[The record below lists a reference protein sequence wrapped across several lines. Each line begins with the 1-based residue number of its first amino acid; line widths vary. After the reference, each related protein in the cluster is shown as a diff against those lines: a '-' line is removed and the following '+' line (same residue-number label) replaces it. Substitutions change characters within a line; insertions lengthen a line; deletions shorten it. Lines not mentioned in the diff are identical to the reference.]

1 MNPSTKDNKAPASFD
16 PSFGTQGIVRIQLA
30 SESFY
35 GTSRLLPDG
44 KILSVGSILS
54 SDMLV
59 IVRHTTDGVLDDTF
73 GNQGVVHTRL
83 PENYNA
89 TLLNFVVQSNG
100 KIIVFAGI
108 GNGLNPFG
116 AALFARLLPDGR
128 LDLIF
133 GTSGMTSFNIQL
145 DSGRRRT
152 GMAVQPDGKVF
163 VAAETA
169 DIGAGR
175 GGVIFGLSANGQP
188 DVTFGNNGLVYG
200 MEGATFQSLTLQG
213 DKILVGGIYQRGG
226 LIARYTDKGELDL
239 SYGSFNQGFVLIDST
254 GGVHVELIH
263 LSQQPDGKTLAAGYI
278 FKGENG
284 ALIGAL
290 PLLSRVNSDGKEDG
304 TFNGGK
310 ALEIFVNGELD
321 YGWQALCA
329 TVQADEKIV
338 VLCQPPGST
347 RSALLRYIKDGT
359 PDADFGTQELQIIS
373 SQPSPVVQVQPDNKI
388 LISGSTDGTGII
400 ARLLG

>member
-16 PSFGTQGIVRIQLA
+16 PSFGTQGIVRIQLP

-44 KILSVGSILS
+44 NILSVGSIQS

-59 IVRHTTDGVLDDTF
+59 IVRHTTDGILDDTF
-73 GNQGVVHTRL
+73 GSQGVVHTRL
-83 PENYNA
+83 PEIHGF
-89 TLLNFVVQSNG
+89 TLLNFTVLSNG
-100 KIIVFAGI
+100 KIIVFV
-108 GNGLNPFG
+108 GLGEGFEPFG
-116 AALFARLLPDGR
+116 GALFARLLPDGR

-133 GTSGMTSFNIQL
+133 GTNGMTSFNVQL
-145 DSGRRRT
+145 DAGRRRT
-152 GMAVQPDGKVF
+152 GMAVQQDGKIF
-163 VAAETA
+163 VAAETSNET
-169 DIGAGR
+169 GR

-188 DVTFGNNGLVYG
+188 DVTFGNNGLVFS
-200 MEGATFQSLTLQG
+200 MEDATFQSLTLQG
-213 DKILVGGIYQRGG
+213 DKILVGGIYQKGG

-239 SYGSFNQGFVLIDST
+239 SYGGFNQGLVLIDGT
-254 GGVHVELIH
+254 GATHVELIH
-263 LSQQPDGKTLAAGYI
+263 LSQLPDGKTLAAGYI
-278 FKGENG
+278 FKSSTTF
-284 ALIGAL
+284 LKGAL
-290 PLLSRVNSDGKEDG
+290 PLLSRVTPNGKEDD